1 VNPVAETPDSDKL
14 VKKETE
20 GPQPDPITRR
30 STSSILLISSL
41 LMMAVLAWALY
52 DEAYS
57 QRPWK
62 NMQREFV
69 ARYERYLRSIRRRSG
84 QTEKQVKE
92 SEEYQR
98 LDAEAKAAREQ
109 VKPRLDAIDKEVA
122 VIQSQLDAITDPYQ
136 DARGR
141 ITVITYNAEVAGS
154 PSKKQKYLQDVER
167 RKQQTIKVQMPA
179 DGTGKTTT
187 QNFNY
192 VTLENKYN
200 ELRDKKAALL
210 TDKGN
215 LLKEPTELANKRD
228 DYLKN
233 QLTGL
238 REDQVRGLIAKMQ
251 DFDYSMRQVNV
262 LEHNIVDRCESCHLG
277 IREPLTLT
285 PANMRPGRGKK
296 PDELSRAFVSH
307 PSKELLEIHNPDRFG
322 CSSCHWGNGRATT
335 SVEKGHGQNPFWL
348 HPMFE
353 RENMQAG
360 CQQCHAGDRVT
371 QGADTLNLGR
381 DLFQERG
388 CVGCHRYEGYDREAD
403 ALSGTR
409 QTITQLEEQITSNDR
424 EARIATEAAATA
436 RSDEEAQRLQGR
448 AESLRVTNSQIAAR
462 IDQLNLQSRYLLQ
475 DQKKVGPNLKD
486 VRLKLRR
493 EWIPVWLHDPQA
505 FRPGTKMPTF
515 WRIDGEG
522 NSRSQENTREDEE
535 RKAIAAF
542 LWQDAFDGRLPEQK
556 GGNGAN
562 GKELF
567 ETKGCMACH
576 SIGEGEQ
583 AVGGRFAANL
593 TRVGDKANFEYIVH
607 WIYNPRERYAP
618 YCPKEKRDLTRED
631 YEKKGLPYVFDTDHS
646 KCPNDGAELQIQN
659 MTVMPNFRL
668 TDAEARDIATYLF
681 SLGKGA
687 NYPDASYMEDPNL
700 KEKGRTLVK
709 QYGCA
714 GCHEIK
720 GLEDEQR
727 IGKELTAEGATP
739 IERLD
744 FAMLTR
750 PAEYGNDPTG
760 LYQNGREWYNHRGF
774 FDHKL
779 NDPSVYDR
787 GKEKEPKDQ
796 LRMPRPYLTDE
807 WRNALVT
814 FLRGSVGTEGANVP
828 ASLFY
833 NPENRGRDI
842 QEGWWVIKK
851 YNCMGCHN
859 IQVGQKSVLSSLP
872 LYQNEDWRPQL
883 PPQLTSEGARV
894 DPEWLLRFLL
904 DPSLSGQSGVAEP
917 GRSDKT
923 VGAQPQRSNESQF
936 PTTGNSNSSSQRGN
950 GQAGQQAG
958 SANSQ
963 TAQLPGQ
970 SGDKNNA
977 QGGGGGGGSATPGS
991 GGSAGSGTGG
1001 AGGPQ
1006 FFRPQPGLDRNGI
1019 RPYLKTRMPTFNFSP
1034 NELRT
1039 LVRFFMAISSQEEPY
1054 IKEKLEPMSEQEKLL
1069 ARSLFTSQGAPCL
1082 KCHITGDPEH
1092 DKTASAPNFLLA
1104 SERLKPDWTFRWLLD
1119 PQQIAP
1125 GTAMP
1130 SELFKRD
1137 GERWVFNGPT
1147 PDAFK
1152 DYHRDH
1158 ARLLVRYMF
1167 LMTPQEQ
1174 RALGTGSPPATS
1186 GQTPAPT
1193 EKAAPAASGG
1203 QPVSRNNRAA
1213 PAKRRNSLAMSRR
1226 NNARLRAAHTRAVNR
1241 WRTLA
1246 ASAYVLAAQ
1255 QK

>member
-1 VNPVAETPDSDKL
+1 MNLVAETPDSDKL

-20 GPQPDPITRR
+20 GPQPDPITKRT
-30 STSSILLISSL
+30 TSSILLISSL

-62 NMQREFV
+62 SMQREFV
-69 ARYERYLRSIRRRSG
+69 ARYERYLKSIRTRSRNG
-84 QTEKQVKE
+84 EKQVKE
-92 SEEYQR
+92 SEEYQQ
-98 LDAEAKAAREQ
+98 LEAEATAARQAVEPR
-109 VKPRLDAIDKEVA
+109 VKEIDKEVA
-122 VIQSQLDAITDPYQ
+122 SVQNQINAITDPYQ

-154 PSKKQKYLQDVER
+154 PAKKQKYLQDVEKK
-167 RKQQTIKVQMPA
+167 KQEQIKVEMPA
-179 DGTGKTTT
+179 DGTGKKNT
-187 QNFNY
+187 QTFNY
-192 VTLENKYN
+192 TSLENKYN
-200 ELRDKKAALL
+200 ELRDTKAKLL
-210 TDKGN
+210 TEKGE
-215 LLKEPTELANKRD
+215 LLKEPTELAKKRD

-233 QLTGL
+233 HLTGL
-238 REDQVRGLIAKMQ
+238 REDQVRGLIAKTQ
-251 DFDYSMRQVNV
+251 KFDFSMKQINV
-262 LEHNIVDRCESCHLG
+262 LESNIVDRCETCHLG
-277 IREPLTLT
+277 IREPLPLT
-285 PANMRPGRGKK
+285 PTNMRPGRGKK
-296 PDELSRAFVSH
+296 PDSLSRAFVSH

-348 HPMFE
+348 HPLFE
-353 RENMQAG
+353 KENMEAG

-371 QGADTLNLGR
+371 QGAETLNLGR
-381 DLFQERG
+381 DLFQQRG
-388 CVGCHRYEGYDREAD
+388 CVGCHRYEGFDREAD

-409 QTITQLEEQITSNDR
+409 QTITQLEEQITNNDR
-424 EARIATEAAATA
+424 DARIAAESAARAA
-436 RSDEEAQRLQGR
+436 SDAEAQKLQAR
-448 AESLRVTNSQIAAR
+448 AEGLRVTNSQIAAR
-462 IDQLNLQSRYLLQ
+462 IDQLNIQSRYLLQ

-486 VRLKLRR
+486 VRLKLRK
-493 EWIPVWLHDPQA
+493 EWIPVWLQNPQQ

-515 WRIDGEG
+515 WRIDG
-522 NSRSQENTREDEE
+522 QENQRGEDNRREDEE

-542 LWQDAFDGRLPEQK
+542 LWQDSFDGRLPEQK

-576 SIGEGEQ
+576 SIGEGDQ
-583 AVGGRFAANL
+583 QVGGTFAANL
-593 TRVGDKANFEYIVH
+593 TRVGDKANFDYIAH

-618 YCPKEKRDLTRED
+618 YCPKEKRDLTSED
-631 YEKKGLPYVFDTDHS
+631 YTRKGLPYVFDADHS

-668 TDAEARDIATYLF
+668 TEAEARDIATYLF
-681 SLGKGA
+681 SLGKGG
-687 NYPDASYMEDPNL
+687 NYQDASFMDDPNL
-700 KEKGRTLVK
+700 KEQGRTLVK

-727 IGKELTAEGATP
+727 IGKELTTEGATP

-744 FAMLTR
+744 FAMLTQ
-750 PAEYGNDPTG
+750 PAEYGTDPTG
-760 LYQNGREWYNHRGF
+760 LYPKGKEWYDHKGF

-779 NDPSVYDR
+779 NDPSVYDM
-787 GKEKEPKDQ
+787 GKEKEPKDR
-796 LRMPRPYLTDE
+796 LRMPRPFLTPE

-814 FLRGSVGTEGANVP
+814 FLRGSVGAEGANVP
-828 ASLFY
+828 PSLFY
-833 NPENRGRDI
+833 NPENRARDI
-842 QEGWWVIKK
+842 QEGWWVVKK

-859 IQVGQKSVLSSLP
+859 LQVGQKSVLSTLP

-894 DPEWLLRFLL
+894 DPDWLLKFLL
-904 DPSLSGQSGVAEP
+904 DPSLSGDTGLAEA

-923 VGAQPQRSNESQF
+923 VGSSPQRANETQF
-936 PTTGNSNSSSQRGN
+936 PTTAGNNQQNGA
-950 GQAGQQAG
+950 GQAGQNAQAG
-958 SANSQ
+958 SNSS
-963 TAQLPGQ
+963 APPQ

-977 QGGGGGGGSATPGS
+977 QGGGGSGS
-991 GGSAGSGTGG
+991 SAST
-1001 AGGPQ
+1001 ARSSNQGPQ
-1006 FFRPQPGLDRNGI
+1006 FFKPQPGLDRNGI
-1019 RPYLKTRMPTFNFSP
+1019 RPYLKARMPTFNFSP

-1054 IKEKLEPMSEQEKLL
+1054 IKEKLEPMSDQEKLL

-1082 KCHITGDPEH
+1082 KCHITGDPAH

-1119 PQQIAP
+1119 PQQISP

-1130 SELFKRD
+1130 SELFKRE

-1152 DYHRDH
+1152 NYHRDH

-1174 RALGTGSPPATS
+1174 RQLGTGSPAATS
-1186 GQTPAPT
+1186 GESPAPKET
-1193 EKAAPAASGG
+1193 PTAPAASG
-1203 QPVSRNNRAA
+1203 QPVSRGPRSG
-1213 PAKRRNSLAMSRR
+1213 PKRRASLAMNSQRGKG
-1226 NNARLRAAHTRAVNR
+1226 ARASNKWRAL
-1241 WRTLA
+1241 LA
-1246 ASAYVLAAQ
+1246 AGAHGFSPMR
-1255 QK
+1255 K

>member
-1 VNPVAETPDSDKL
+1 MNQVAETPESDKL
-14 VKKETE
+14 VKKEAE

-30 STSSILLISSL
+30 STSSILLVSSL
-41 LMMAVLAWALY
+41 LLMIVLAWALY

-62 NMQREFV
+62 GIQQEFV
-69 ARYERYLRSIRRRSG
+69 ARYERYLKSIRRRSG
-84 QTEKQVKE
+84 NNEKDVKA
-92 SEEYQR
+92 SEEYQQ

-109 VKPRLDAIDKEVA
+109 VDPQLKEIDKEVA
-122 VIQSQLDAITDPYQ
+122 SVQRQIDAITDPYQ

-141 ITVITYNAEVAGS
+141 ITVITYNAEVAS
-154 PSKKQKYLQDVER
+154 SESKKKKFLQQIEQ
-167 RKQQTIKVQMPA
+167 RKQENITVQMPA
-179 DGTGKTTT
+179 DGTGKTKPE
-187 QNFNY
+187 NFTY
-192 VTLENKYN
+192 VTLEDRYNK
-200 ELRDKKAALL
+200 LREKKAELL
-210 TDKGN
+210 TKKGE
-215 LLKEPTELANKRD
+215 LLKEPTELAKKRD

-233 QLTGL
+233 QMTGL
-238 REDQVRGLIAKMQ
+238 REDQIKGLINKAEN
-251 DFDYSMRQVNV
+251 FDYSMKQVNV
-262 LEHNIVDRCESCHLG
+262 LESNIVDRCETCHLG
-277 IREPLTLT
+277 IREPLPLT
-285 PANMRPGRGKK
+285 PTNMRPLGRNRK
-296 PDELSRAFVSH
+296 PDNLARAFVSH
-307 PSKELLEIHNPDRFG
+307 PNKELLDIHNPDKFG

-335 SVEKGHGQNPFWL
+335 SIEKAHGENPFWL
-348 HPMFE
+348 HPLFE
-353 RENMQAG
+353 KENMQAG

-381 DLFQERG
+381 DLFQQRG

-403 ALSGTR
+403 ALSNTR
-409 QTITQLEEQITSNDR
+409 QTIAQLEEQITNNER
-424 EARIATEAAATA
+424 EARIATTSAGTA
-436 RSDEEAQRLQGR
+436 KSDTEAQQLQSR
-448 AESLRVTNSQIAAR
+448 AEGLKVTNSQIAAR

-486 VRLKLRR
+486 VRLKLRK

-515 WRIDGEG
+515 WRIDGR
-522 NSRSQENTREDEE
+522 NNQDNKKEDAGEDQE

-542 LWQDAFDGRLPEQK
+542 LWQESFDAKLPDQPQK
-556 GGNGAN
+556 QGNAAN

-576 SIGEGEQ
+576 SIGEGDKQ
-583 AVGGRFAANL
+583 VGGTFAANL
-593 TRVGDKANFEYIVH
+593 TRVGEKANFEYIVH

-631 YEKKGLPYVFDTDHS
+631 YEQKGLPFVFDADHS

-668 TDAEARDIATYLF
+668 TDGEARDIASYLF
-681 SLGKGA
+681 SLSQGA
-687 NYPDASYMEDPNL
+687 NYPDASYMDDPNL
-700 KEKGRTLVK
+700 KEQGRVLIR

-727 IGKELTAEGATP
+727 IGKELTTEGSTP

-750 PAEYGNDPTG
+750 PAEYGSDPTK
-760 LYQNGREWYNHRGF
+760 LYPDGKEWYNHKGF

-779 NDPSVYDR
+779 SDPAVYDM
-787 GKEKEPKDQ
+787 GKEKEPKDR
-796 LRMPRPYLTDE
+796 LRMPRPFLTEE

-814 FLRGSVGTEGANVP
+814 FLRGSVGAEGANVP
-828 ASLFY
+828 QSLFY
-833 NPENRGRDI
+833 NPENRARDI
-842 QEGWWVIKK
+842 QEGWWVVKK

-859 IQVGQKSVLSSLP
+859 LQVGQKSVLSSLP
-872 LYQNEDWRPQL
+872 LYQNEDWRVQL

-894 DPEWLLRFLL
+894 DPDWLLSFLR
-904 DPSLSGQSGVAEP
+904 DPSLSAQTGVAEP

-923 VGAQPQRSNESQF
+923 VGTTPQRANETQF
-936 PTTGNSNSSSQRGN
+936 PTTNNNQQGGNA
-950 GQAGQQAG
+950 QAGQQAKG
-958 SANSQ
+958 ANNRAASPAPVQ
-963 TAQLPGQ
+963 T
-970 SGDKNNA
+970 GDKNNA
-977 QGGGGGGGSATPGS
+977 QGGGGGNGTATP
-991 GGSAGSGTGG
+991 AGGG
-1001 AGGPQ
+1001 AGQGQQ
-1006 FFRPQPGLDRNGI
+1006 FFKPQPGLDRNGI
-1019 RPYLKTRMPTFNFSP
+1019 RPYLKARMPTFNFSP

-1039 LVRFFMAISSQEEPY
+1039 LVRFFMAISAQEEPY
-1054 IKEKLEPMSEQEKLL
+1054 IKEKLEPLSDQERVL

-1137 GERWVFNGPT
+1137 NEQRWVFNGPT
-1147 PDAFK
+1147 PEAFK
-1152 DYHRDH
+1152 DYHKDH

-1174 RALGTGSPPATS
+1174 RQLGSGSPPATS
-1186 GQTPAPT
+1186 GQAPAPKETPAP
-1193 EKAAPAASGG
+1193 AATNGP
-1203 QPVSRNNRAA
+1203 QKVSRNTRAA
-1213 PAKRRNSLAMSRR
+1213 PSVRKRNALAL
-1226 NNARLRAAHTRAVNR
+1226 NTRARSPNR
-1241 WRTLA
+1241 WRIIA
-1246 ASAYVLAAQ
+1246 AGAHRFSLM
-1255 QK
+1255 KK